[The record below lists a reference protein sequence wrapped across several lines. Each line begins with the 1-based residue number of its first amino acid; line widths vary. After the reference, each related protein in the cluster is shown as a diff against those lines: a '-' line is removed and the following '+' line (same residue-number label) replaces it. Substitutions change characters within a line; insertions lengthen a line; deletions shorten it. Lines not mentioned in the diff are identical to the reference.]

1 MGPVGDFFETSLARY
16 STEKKTPPGEPH
28 EVCAAPPVK
37 TIVPSA
43 IQLVRRIT
51 DITLVVEINGDAIM
65 QRIFF
70 EMNLGK
76 IAHEALLVISPL
88 GFC

>member
-1 MGPVGDFFETSLARY
+1 MKLALRGIQP
-16 STEKKTPPGEPH
+16 KKNRH
-28 EVCAAPPVK
+28 LVNREVCAAPPVK
-37 TIVPSA
+37 IIVPSA

-65 QRIFF
+65 QRIVF
-70 EMNLGK
+70 EMTLGK
-76 IAHEALLVISPL
+76 IADEALLVVSPL

>member
-1 MGPVGDFFETSLARY
+1 MNR
-16 STEKKTPPGEPH
+16 K
-28 EVCAAPPVK
+28 VCAAPPVK
-37 TIVPSA
+37 IIVPSA

-51 DITLVVEINGDAIM
+51 DIMLVVEINGDAII

-76 IAHEALLVISPL
+76 TAHEALLVFCPL